1 MTAAMLDVVAQAA
14 ALADGALTSVAL
26 TQQLLA
32 RIERHNPRLNCYLH
46 VDAQGALA
54 AARQSDARRA
64 EGRALGPLDGIG
76 IAVKDNIDVAG
87 MPTTAGMA
95 TRRGRLALADAFV
108 VRQLRAAG
116 AVMLGKLNMH
126 EAALGA
132 TNQNP
137 HFGDCHNPHR
147 HGYTP
152 GGSSGGSACA
162 VAAGLASAALGSDTM
177 GSVRIPASY
186 CGVAALKPS
195 RGVVSTGGSVACGYR
210 LDTLG
215 PMARSARDLQLLLEV
230 LAQFDPACAE
240 ARRVVLS
247 PLPAGPLRFLAPSDL
262 PALGVAPDVAALFEA
277 QLALFEAQGHALL
290 RVSFADYGFAAARRA
305 GLLVCEGDL
314 LIEHGADRLAQ
325 PQNFSPAL
333 AGMLDF
339 AAARD
344 LSSLARAHRVIDAA
358 ALRVHDWF
366 SHADFVLLPSAPQR
380 AFAFGGAV
388 PANQADLT
396 SIANMSGVPAVS
408 VPMLVAQG
416 ELPAGLQIIGPHGS
430 DSALLALACAYQQQA
445 GHVFSAP
452 PLE

>member
-1 MTAAMLDVVAQAA
+1 MTAAMLDMVAQAA
-14 ALADGALTSVAL
+14 ALADGTLTSVAL
-26 TQQLLA
+26 TQQLLT
-32 RIERHNPRLNCYLH
+32 RIERYNPRLNCYVH
-46 VDAQGALA
+46 VDVQGALA

-64 EGRALGPLDGIG
+64 EGCALGPLDGIG

-95 TRRGRLALADAFV
+95 TRRGRLAQSDAFV

-215 PMARSARDLQLLLEV
+215 PMARSARDLQVLQGV

-247 PLPAGPLRFLAPSDL
+247 PLPAGPLRFLVPSDL
-262 PALGVAPDVAALFEA
+262 AALGVAPDVAALFEA
-277 QLALFEAQGHALL
+277 QLAVFEAQGHALL

-325 PQNFSPAL
+325 PQNFSPSL
-333 AGMLDF
+333 AAMLDF
-339 AAARD
+339 AAAKD
-344 LSSLARAHRVIDAA
+344 LPSLARAHRVIDAA

-408 VPMLVAQG
+408 VPMRVAQG

-430 DSALLALACAYQQQA
+430 DSALLVLACAYQQQA

-452 PLE
+452 PLA